1 LSWIADSQREGM
13 ESSRAMIMDTHGPFQ
28 QVDVEE
34 VNKYMLGERRW
45 LRSDSE
51 VLFVQDSSV
60 N

>member
-1 LSWIADSQREGM
+1 
-13 ESSRAMIMDTHGPFQ
+13 MIMDTHGPFQ